1 MTPFR
6 TVAAYVPADAVTL
19 AVGMVGA
26 VFRSR
31 PGLTDFRFVLCTD
44 RPGPV
49 ATDLGVPIAVEHGP
63 DALVAADLALVLPGG
78 CPPAVDRRA
87 PDAPA
92 DALPSVLPD
101 ALPGALLDA
110 LRAAHRRG
118 AVVAGHCAGVFALA
132 AAGLLD
138 GRRATTHWQY
148 AAELARR
155 HPTVTVDAD
164 ALYVDGGAVLTGAGA
179 AAGMDLYLHL
189 VRREHGAALANEL
202 ARTLVVPPHREG
214 GQRQYV
220 AAPVPADADGDRLA
234 DLLAWAG
241 EHLDQHLTVD
251 ALAARALMSRRSFIR
266 HFRAATG
273 ATPHAWLVAQRLARA
288 EELLETTD
296 LGVEQVAERV
306 GFGSAAV
313 LREQFTRRR
322 GTSPRAYR
330 RTFART

>member
-1 MTPFR
+1 VH
-6 TVAAYVPADAVTL
+6 TVAAYVPPGAVTL
-19 AVGMVGA
+19 ALGMVGA
-26 VFRSR
+26 VFRPR
-31 PGLTDFRFVLCTD
+31 PGLTDFRFALCAD

-49 ATDLGVPIAVEHGP
+49 MTDLGTPITVAH
-63 DALVAADLALVLPGG
+63 DLAALAAADLVLVLPG
-78 CPPAVDRRA
+78 CAPPED
-87 PDAPA
+87 
-92 DALPSVLPD
+92 
-101 ALPGALLDA
+101 PGAALLPA

-118 AVVAGHCAGVFALA
+118 ATVAAHCAGVFALA

-138 GRRATTHWQY
+138 GHRVTTHWQY

-155 HPTVTVDAD
+155 YPGLAVDPD
-164 ALYVDGGAVLTGAGA
+164 ALYVDEGDIVTGAGA

-220 AAPVPADADGDRLA
+220 AAPVPPDGGGLT
-234 DLLAWAG
+234 DLLAWIRD
-241 EHLDQHLTVD
+241 HLDQRLTVD
-251 ALAARALMSRRSFIR
+251 ALAARALMSRRSFVR
-266 HFRAATG
+266 HFAAATG
-273 ATPHAWLVAQRLARA
+273 ATPHAWLVAQRLDRA

-313 LREQFTRRR
+313 LRDRFARRR

-330 RTFART
+330 RTFARS

>member
-6 TVAAYVPADAVTL
+6 AVAAYVPQGAVAL
-19 AVGMVGA
+19 ALGMAGA
-26 VFRSR
+26 VFRPR
-31 PGLTDFRFVLCTD
+31 PGLADFRLALCAE

-49 ATDLGVPIAVEHGP
+49 PTDLGAPLAVEH
-63 DALVAADLALVLPGG
+63 DLTALAAADLVLVLPGTA
-78 CPPAVDRRA
+78 PPDG
-87 PDAPA
+87 
-92 DALPSVLPD
+92 
-101 ALPGALLDA
+101 PGAPVLAA
-110 LRAAHRRG
+110 LRDAHRRG
-118 AVVAGHCAGVFALA
+118 ATVAAHCAGVFVLA
-132 AAGLLD
+132 AAGLLE
-138 GRRATTHWQY
+138 GRRVTTHWQY

-155 HPTVTVDAD
+155 YPGLAVDPD
-164 ALYVDGGAVLTGAGA
+164 ALYIDGGDVVTGAGA

-202 ARTLVVPPHREG
+202 ARTLVVPPHRDG

-220 AAPVPADADGDRLA
+220 AAPVPADGDGERLA
-234 DLLAWAG
+234 DLLAWARD
-241 EHLDQHLTVD
+241 HLDQRLTVD

-273 ATPHAWLVAQRLARA
+273 ATPHAWLVAQRLDRA

-296 LGVEQVAERV
+296 LGVEEVAGRA

-313 LREQFTRRR
+313 LRERFARRR